1 MADTLM
7 TISIVAFVAAGV
19 FAVLAIILLLVFKIP
34 SVIGDLSGATARKSI
49 ENMRRNNEQS
59 GRRNYKLSEKRPNRV
74 KLTETMEGVNKK
86 AREDMEETGLLNEN
100 VTMNYSSE
108 ETALLV
114 EDKTE
119 PLVLEETMLLED
131 DSPNTQRKPSSVSIE
146 LLEEVMLIHTEEVI
160 M

>member
-59 GRRNYKLSEKRPNRV
+59 GRSSIKSSEKRPNRV

-86 AREDMEETGLLNEN
+86 AREDMDETGLLSEN
-100 VTMNYSSE
+100 ITMNYSSE

-131 DSPNTQRKPSSVSIE
+131 DSPNKQRKPSSVSIE